1 VGGVTQP
8 QAQNRPDEI
17 YWTVL
22 RVHVMDPQIVLVCLV
37 YWHMPIPKAKLY
49 IINYLPHSP
58 TVQVIDNHETGG
70 EMN

>member
-1 VGGVTQP
+1 
-8 QAQNRPDEI
+8 
-17 YWTVL
+17 
-22 RVHVMDPQIVLVCLV
+22 MDPQIVLVCLV
-37 YWHMPIPKAKLY
+37 YWHMPIPKTKLY